1 MKKRVLYDT
10 NVVLDALLRREP
22 YYANSIAALDVV
34 EQHSSLVEGYIA
46 GHAVTTVDYVL
57 RKQVGAAPSRKA
69 VAQLLDKLRI
79 APVTETAIHQALHS
93 PFSDFEDA
101 VCYAIALE
109 NGISVIVTRDIND
122 FAQSTIA
129 VELPVVFY
137 SKIGTIH

>member
-10 NVVLDALLRREP
+10 NVVLDVLLRREP
-22 YYANSIAALDVV
+22 HYEA
-34 EQHSSLVEGYIA
+34 SSKAFTLAGRGLVEGYIA

-101 VCYAIALE
+101 VCHAIALE

-129 VELPVVFY
+129 IELPVVFY
-137 SKIGTIH
+137 SKIR